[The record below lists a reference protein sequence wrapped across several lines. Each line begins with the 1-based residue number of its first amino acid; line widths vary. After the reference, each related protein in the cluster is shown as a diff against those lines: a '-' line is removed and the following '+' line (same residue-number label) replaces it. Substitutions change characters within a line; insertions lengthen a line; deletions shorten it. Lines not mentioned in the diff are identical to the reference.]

1 MTIDKQLILDAFH
14 FRHAC
19 KQYDPSKKISDED
32 FRFILET
39 GRLSPSSFGFEPWK
53 FFVIENR
60 RLRELI
66 HDNAWGAKDKIMD
79 CSHFVIVTVR
89 QPDTLLADGDYVQHI
104 MRDVHH
110 IPDEARKLRQN
121 FYRTFTE
128 QDFALTANP
137 TAFYHWACRQ
147 SYIAMANML
156 TAAAMIGIDSTPI
169 EGFPLEKMN
178 DLLVEQGLYDPK
190 EYKLSVMIAFGY
202 RVNDPREKTR
212 QAFEDV
218 VEWVK

>member
-1 MTIDKQLILDAFH
+1 MTISKQQILDAYY

-39 GRLSPSSFGFEPWK
+39 ARLSPSSFGFEPWK
-53 FFVIENR
+53 FLVIENPR
-60 RLRELI
+60 IKELI
-66 HDNAWGAKDKIMD
+66 RDNAWGAKDKVMD
-79 CSHFVIVTVR
+79 CSHFVVILVR
-89 QPDTLLADGDYVQHI
+89 QPQILLADGDYVPHM

-110 IPDEARKLRQN
+110 IPEEALKMRQN

-128 QDFALTANP
+128 SDFGLTQDP
-137 TAFYHWACRQ
+137 VAFYNWACRQ
-147 SYIAMANML
+147 SYIALGNML
-156 TAAAMIGIDSTPI
+156 TSAAMIGIDSTPI

-178 DLLVEQGLYDPK
+178 DLFVAEGLYNAE
-190 EYKLSVMIAFGY
+190 EYKLSVMAAFGY
-202 RVNDPREKTR
+202 RLNEPREKTR
-212 QAFEDV
+212 QAFDDV